1 MRLCEWR
8 LPLDNTAISYGG
20 DGLSSPFGTSRPP
33 LCPSKQAPSLPPTQP
48 ESSSSR
54 KRKRG
59 SELIHYTSIFGS
71 RYVYHCEEM
80 EMLTIPSRH
89 DQEFYFRCARDS
101 RARVPI
107 APRPSRVFISYIFDM
122 TYDRAISPD
131 LGPRIRV
138 DGAWLGYLCS
148 TDNMPVRA
156 CKICERTTGFA
167 RVALG
172 CCSLLSRAIISL
184 LL

>member
-1 MRLCEWR
+1 M
-8 LPLDNTAISYGG
+8 
-20 DGLSSPFGTSRPP
+20 
-33 LCPSKQAPSLPPTQP
+33 SKQQAPSLPPTQP

>member
-8 LPLDNTAISYGG
+8 LPLDNTAFSYGG
-20 DGLSSPFGTSRPP
+20 DEVELTIWDVETAFV
-33 LCPSKQAPSLPPTQP
+33 SKQQAPSLPPTQP
-48 ESSSSR
+48 ESSGSR

-59 SELIHYTSIFGS
+59 SELIHYTSNFGS

-80 EMLTIPSRH
+80 EMLTKPSRH

-107 APRPSRVFISYIFDM
+107 APRPSRVFISYIFEM

-148 TDNMPVRA
+148 TDNMQANDWFCTR
-156 CKICERTTGFA
+156 RSRLLFFA
-167 RVALG
+167 V
-172 CCSLLSRAIISL
+172 
-184 LL
+184 